1 MESNN
6 SKIEVDKETV
16 FTPIARG
23 EKIEAPEMVS
33 VLDGILSDTFKK
45 HYFSEIKN
53 KKNKKNKN

>member
-6 SKIEVDKETV
+6 IKPNKEKETV

-23 EKIEAPEMVS
+23 IKIEPPKMTDT
-33 VLDGILSDTFKK
+33 LDGILSDTFKK

-53 KKNKKNKN
+53 KKNKN

>member
-6 SKIEVDKETV
+6 SKTKTDKETV

-23 EKIEAPEMVS
+23 EEIESPEMVD
-33 VLDGILSDTFKK
+33 VLDDILSDTFKK

-53 KKNKKNKN
+53 KKNKN

>member
-6 SKIEVDKETV
+6 SKIKADSDTV

-23 EKIEAPEMVS
+23 EKIEEPDKVDF
-33 VLDGILSDTFKK
+33 LDEILSDTFKK

-53 KKNKKNKN
+53 KKNKN

>member
-6 SKIEVDKETV
+6 SKKQYDKETV

-23 EKIEAPEMVS
+23 AKIEAPEMTD

-53 KKNKKNKN
+53 KKNKN

>member
-6 SKIEVDKETV
+6 NNSNQNIKSKTI

-23 EKIEAPEMVS
+23 IKIEDPEVFNN
-33 VLDGILSDTFKK
+33 LDEILSNDFKK

-53 KKNKKNKN
+53 KKNKN

>member
-6 SKIEVDKETV
+6 SKDKTGKETV

-23 EKIEAPEMVS
+23 IKIEAPEMVS
-33 VLDGILSDTFKK
+33 VLDDILPDTFKK

-53 KKNKKNKN
+53 KKNKN

>member
-6 SKIEVDKETV
+6 SKTNKDKQTV

-23 EKIEAPEMVS
+23 EKIEEPDITDL
-33 VLDGILSDTFKK
+33 LDNILSDSFKK

-53 KKNKKNKN
+53 KKNKN

>member
-6 SKIEVDKETV
+6 RPIPKEKDTI

-23 EKIEAPEMVS
+23 IKVEEPNTVAT
-33 VLDGILSDTFKK
+33 LDAILSNEFKK

-53 KKNKKNKN
+53 KKNKN

>member
-6 SKIEVDKETV
+6 SKDKTDKETV

-23 EKIEAPEMVS
+23 IKIEAPEMVS
-33 VLDGILSDTFKK
+33 VLDDILSDTFKK

-53 KKNKKNKN
+53 KKNKN

>member
-6 SKIEVDKETV
+6 SKTKTDKETV

-23 EKIEAPEMVS
+23 EEIESPEMVDA
-33 VLDGILSDTFKK
+33 LDNILSDIFKK

-53 KKNKKNKN
+53 KKNKN

>member
-6 SKIEVDKETV
+6 TKSKDEKETV

-23 EKIEAPEMVS
+23 VKIESPEITNF
-33 VLDGILSDTFKK
+33 LDEILSDTFKK

-53 KKNKKNKN
+53 KKNKN